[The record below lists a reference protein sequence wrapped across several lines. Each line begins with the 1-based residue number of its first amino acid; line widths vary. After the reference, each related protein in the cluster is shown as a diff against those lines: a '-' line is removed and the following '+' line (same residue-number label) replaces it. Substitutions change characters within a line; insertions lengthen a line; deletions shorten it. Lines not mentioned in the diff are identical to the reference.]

1 VPGDGRGREGA
12 VKIYRGMTF
21 LLAAT
26 TMVLGLAMLVIGLSR
41 GATAGMLL
49 GTLFTVAGAGRL
61 YVLRGRR

>member
-1 VPGDGRGREGA
+1 MR
-12 VKIYRGMTF
+12 IYRGMTF

-26 TMVLGLAMLVIGLSR
+26 TMVLGLAMLIIGLSR